1 MKSKSTAPLPSGTL
15 PGEVKQIDFAKPPP
29 PSGGDA
35 IEFGPL
41 TGKVIAVKI
50 IDRIKQT
57 TKFGVKDM
65 STGFVVALGS
75 KEPLGGVMFQSYFQR
90 LELDRWY
97 IGRVI
102 QHETRVG
109 KAWVLDSDDIAPA
122 DVAKLSELINT
133 LESSDNP
140 F

>member
-1 MKSKSTAPLPSGTL
+1 MATKQTAPLPSGTL
-15 PGEVKQIDFAKPPP
+15 PGEQKKIDFATPPP

-65 STGFVVALGS
+65 STGFVVAVGS

-90 LELDRWY
+90 LELDKWY
-97 IGRVI
+97 IGRVV

-109 KAWVLDSDDIAPA
+109 KAWVLDSENVSGPDI
-122 DVAKLSELINT
+122 AKLSDLINEM
-133 LESSDNP
+133 ESSDKP